1 MQIKKQ
7 HLESYME
14 QWTGSN
20 LGKEYKAVN
29 CHPANLSSMKTTS
42 YEMSGWKNHKFGIK
56 IAGREIKRKDC
67 REKY

>member
-1 MQIKKQ
+1 
-7 HLESYME
+7 ME

-42 YEMSGWKNHKFGIK
+42 YEMSRYKNHRAGIK
-56 IAGREIKRKDC
+56 ISRRGKKKLMGEISTTSDMQIIPL
-67 REKY
+67 